1 MTSSIQLKLCLAAAS
16 GLRSWGLALFGLV
29 ILSLLCATGAD
40 VTGAGLAAVASHP
53 AVGVVADAVG
63 RGLQAVVSATPVVT
77 ATVVAGGVAMVG
89 IAVLAVSDSRKSHKA
104 KAGTFPRRPRAGFQR
119 SVPCKPLGVAGDS
132 PSSSSSKP
140 SASSRTNPLPNQHP
154 SYYEDLMQ
162 YGSRP
167 RRSLVRCFCLG
178 CSCGVAGSSSRAWAK
193 FSRRPV
199 FRRDGKSVSAQ
210 PAAPSVA
217 VGVPLSVGR

>member
-1 MTSSIQLKLCLAAAS
+1 M
-16 GLRSWGLALFGLV
+16 ALFGLV
-29 ILSLLCATGAD
+29 VLSLLGATAAD
-40 VTGAGLAAVASHP
+40 FTGAGLAAVASHP

-89 IAVLAVSDSRKSHKA
+89 ITVLAGSDSRKSPKA
-104 KAGTFPRRPRAGFQR
+104 KAGTFPSLRRPRAGFQR

-132 PSSSSSKP
+132 PASSSKP

-178 CSCGVAGSSSRAWAK
+178 CSCGIAGSSSRAWAK

-210 PAAPSVA
+210 PAAPAVA
-217 VGVPLSVGR
+217 VGVPVSVGR